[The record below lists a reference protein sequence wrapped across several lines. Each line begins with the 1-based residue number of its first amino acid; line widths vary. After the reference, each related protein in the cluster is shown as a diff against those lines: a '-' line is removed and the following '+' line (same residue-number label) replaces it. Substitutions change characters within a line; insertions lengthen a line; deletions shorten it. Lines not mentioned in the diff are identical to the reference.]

1 MSTARSA
8 QPKANPM
15 SGGIQRR
22 TLLQGGSIALL
33 LGVHEIA
40 FGASIVAVRVW
51 PAADYTRVTI
61 ESDTRLNSQQL
72 MVGSPPRLAVDI
84 EGIELNPEL
93 RELVGKIKPG
103 DPYINGLRVGQ
114 NAPKVVR
121 IVFDLK
127 QAVVP
132 QVFSLAPVAA
142 YKYRLVLDLYPQ
154 QAVDPMEALIA
165 ERLRDASKP
174 AASAAGNGAGGGNN
188 TSVAGVAPSMTTS
201 PGATPPPLRSAAPN
215 VDPLG
220 DLMAQQSMRPT
231 QVNPASQGTG
241 PSNANGDAFASA
253 ALTPPPSLPPVV
265 GTVPTRPVPPPPTA
279 VARGGGGGGGGGA
292 TANRTDRIIIVALDP
307 GHGGEDPGA
316 TGPAGTREKDIV
328 LQVAHRLRE
337 RINASSVNGN
347 PMRAFLTRDADFF
360 VPLGMRV
367 QKARR
372 VQADLFVS
380 IHADAFTT
388 PAARGASV
396 FALSQ
401 SGASSSAARW
411 LANKENSADS
421 VGGVNVGGHEVQVQR
436 ALLDMSTTAQIN
448 DSIKLGG
455 AMLGEFRSIGARL
468 HKGSVEQAGFAVLKA
483 PDIPSVLVET
493 AFISNP
499 EEEANLR
506 RVEYQESLADAL
518 MRGIQRYF
526 AQNPPLARSRQL

>member
-1 MSTARSA
+1 M
-8 QPKANPM
+8 KA
-15 SGGIQRR
+15 SGLKRR
-22 TLLQGGSIALL
+22 VLLQGGSIALM
-33 LGVHEIA
+33 LGVHQIA
-40 FGASIVAVRVW
+40 RGATILAVRVW

-61 ESDTRLNSQQL
+61 ESDARLHSQQL
-72 MVGSPPRLAVDI
+72 VVGSPPRLAVDI
-84 EGIELNPEL
+84 EGIDLNPEL

-132 QVFSLAPVAA
+132 QVFSLAPIAA
-142 YKYRLVLDLYPQ
+142 YRHRLVLDLYPEK
-154 QAVDPMEALIA
+154 AIDPMEALIT
-165 ERLRDASKP
+165 ERLREAPRSNSGSGNDTTVATAPAVPPP
-174 AASAAGNGAGGGNN
+174 AAPSAGLAPDGGPPILVRPSPN
-188 TSVAGVAPSMTTS
+188 VPAPRPLPGSTAS
-201 PGATPPPLRSAAPN
+201 PARPPAAAAAPAP
-215 VDPLG
+215 DPLG
-220 DLMAQQSMRPT
+220 ELMAQQS
-231 QVNPASQGTG
+231 
-241 PSNANGDAFASA
+241 
-253 ALTPPPSLPPVV
+253 
-265 GTVPTRPVPPPPTA
+265 TRPGPVAPPPPLAPATPIA
-279 VARGGGGGGGGGA
+279 PPPPAAPAMAARGNA
-292 TANRTDRIIIVALDP
+292 TPSRTDRIIIVALDP

-316 TGPAGTREKDIV
+316 IGPNGTREKDIV
-328 LQVAHRLRE
+328 LQIAHRLRE

-360 VPLGMRV
+360 VPLGVRV

-411 LANKENSADS
+411 LANKENEADK
-421 VGGVNVGGHEVQVQR
+421 VGGVNVGNHEVQVQR

-448 DSIKLGG
+448 DSLKLGG
-455 AMLGEFRSIGARL
+455 AMLGEIRGIGARL
-468 HKGSVEQAGFAVLKA
+468 HKPQVEQAGFAVLKA

-506 RVEYQESLADAL
+506 SVSYQESLSDAL

>member
-1 MSTARSA
+1 M
-8 QPKANPM
+8 KAA
-15 SGGIQRR
+15 GLKRR
-22 TLLQGGSIALL
+22 VLLQGGSIALM
-33 LGVHEIA
+33 LGVHQIA
-40 FGASIVAVRVW
+40 RGATILAVRVW

-61 ESDTRLNSQQL
+61 ESDARLNSQQL
-72 MVGSPPRLAVDI
+72 VVGSPPRLAVDI
-84 EGIELNPEL
+84 EGIDLNPEL

-142 YKYRLVLDLYPQ
+142 YKHRLVLDLYPE

-165 ERLRDASKP
+165 ERLRDAPRSSGGGATVAPPAVATAP
-174 AASAAGNGAGGGNN
+174 AA
-188 TSVAGVAPSMTTS
+188 
-201 PGATPPPLRSAAPN
+201 
-215 VDPLG
+215 DPLG
-220 DLMAQQSMRPT
+220 DLMAQQSMRPGP
-231 QVNPASQGTG
+231 QSPPPAAMTG
-241 PSNANGDAFASA
+241 GDR
-253 ALTPPPSLPPVV
+253 PSLPPPPPVV
-265 GTVPTRPVPPPPTA
+265 ATAPVRPATPAAPPPPP
-279 VARGGGGGGGGGA
+279 VAA

-316 TGPAGTREKDIV
+316 IGPNGTREKDIV
-328 LQVAHRLRE
+328 LQVAHRLRQ
-337 RINASSVNGN
+337 RINASSVNGS

-360 VPLGMRV
+360 VPLGVRV

-411 LANKENSADS
+411 LANKENDADR
-421 VGGVNVGGHEVQVQR
+421 VGGVNVGNHEAQVQR

-448 DSIKLGG
+448 DSLKLGG
-455 AMLGEFRSIGARL
+455 AMLGEIKGIGARL

-506 RVEYQESLADAL
+506 RVDYQENLADAL